1 MTHRLTIN
9 FPLEEFIVSQVAERR
24 GIDNTPSERI
34 ITNLGHLASDL
45 ETIRI
50 MLGNVPILITSGYR
64 CPALNEA
71 IGGIRNSAHMRG
83 LAADFIAP
91 KYGSPREICQLIA
104 SSHLLFDQLIWEGRW
119 VHYAIPEPEE
129 DVKRE
134 VLTAHFYPGK
144 PTSYTRGIG

>member
-104 SSHLLFDQLIWEGRW
+104 
-119 VHYAIPEPEE
+119 
-129 DVKRE
+129 
-134 VLTAHFYPGK
+134 
-144 PTSYTRGIG
+144 TS